1 MPGVAN
7 VGNRGGRWKRALLW
21 VAAGSWLPA
30 LPKGCTSPA
39 LCRQHRPRQQIPF
52 EEAGFHSAI
61 SPGLT
66 EASHKAYK
74 KKKGNNQKEKAPKP
88 MMIVIYRS
96 WQCVTPATASLG
108 SLSLL
113 DVTAP
118 PHMWSIIHSLLSST
132 RLTLLQL
139 PYPSMAQT
147 FFFFNGVLTHCFLS
161 TNPESVI

>member
-7 VGNRGGRWKRALLW
+7 VGNRGGRWKWALLW

-30 LPKGCTSPA
+30 FPKGCTSPA
-39 LCRQHRPRQQIPF
+39 LCRQHKPREQIPF

-74 KKKGNNQKEKAPKP
+74 KKKGNNQRKRLQNPWC
-88 MMIVIYRS
+88 S
-96 WQCVTPATASLG
+96 WYIGAGSVTPATARLG

-113 DVTAP
+113 DVIAP
-118 PHMWSIIHSLLSST
+118 PHMCSIIHSFLSST
-132 RLTLLQL
+132 HLTPFSL
-139 PYPSMAQT
+139 PTPVWLRFSL
-147 FFFFNGVLTHCFLS
+147 F
-161 TNPESVI
+161 

>member
-7 VGNRGGRWKRALLW
+7 VGNRGGRWKWALLW

-30 LPKGCTSPA
+30 FPKDCTSPA
-39 LCRQHRPRQQIPF
+39 LCRQHKPREQIPF

-74 KKKGNNQKEKAPKP
+74 KKKGNNQRKRLQNPWC
-88 MMIVIYRS
+88 S
-96 WQCVTPATASLG
+96 WYIGAGSVTPATARLR

-113 DVTAP
+113 DVMAP
-118 PHMWSIIHSLLSST
+118 PHMCSIIHSFLSST
-132 RLTLLQL
+132 RLTPFSL
-139 PYPSMAQT
+139 PTPVWLRFSL
-147 FFFFNGVLTHCFLS
+147 F
-161 TNPESVI
+161 